1 MDCTELKK
9 LGHRLGHFLR
19 RFHLGIKTAPTREHF
34 RTYVKGQLSD
44 LERKSVAP
52 MALYEGVA
60 PRSLQEFLD
69 IHRWDHDRVRARGRL
84 TTVCASVCTV
94 GVGPSARFCIRWC
107 SVI

>member
-1 MDCTELKK
+1 MDSTELKK
-9 LGHRLGHFLR
+9 LSHRLGHFLR
-19 RFHLGIKTAPTREHF
+19 RFHPGIKTAPTRRHF

-69 IHRWDHDRVRARGRL
+69 IHR
-84 TTVCASVCTV
+84 
-94 GVGPSARFCIRWC
+94 
-107 SVI
+107 